1 MRRLHNRVLIP
12 ILVVVFIVLVTIV
25 QGHLL
30 GRAFLDEVIVVANL
44 LQDDCFEVRVN
55 QSPVPGILDLGK
67 VRQNSSHGSILEHGR
82 AVHVG
87 EGEEPCTVLLADP
100 GHEQLLGPRLEPC
113 NLVLLTKGE
122 EALQDIV
129 WSLPGDYVGIEV
141 VDKGLR

>member
-1 MRRLHNRVLIP
+1 MRCLHDRVLIP
-12 ILVVVFIVLVTIV
+12 ILVVVLIVLVTIE

-44 LQDDCFEVRVN
+44 LQDARFEVRVD

-82 AVHVG
+82 TVHVS

-100 GHEQLLGPRLEPC
+100 GHEQLLGSRLEPC

-141 VDKGLR
+141 VDKGLG